1 MQNDMANW
9 AAATTTT
16 TVAEQSSPFDDRV
29 LNDVLDEFRE
39 TMFKVWKRTAIEI
52 CEGRLRA
59 VFMECAYNDVTG
71 AHGPL
76 KPTVFE
82 HLQPTTYFEEIM
94 ILGEIVKAKC
104 SSDRPQPLSGL
115 TFVITHI
122 KPYHDAQYQKYK
134 EMKEMKGLD
143 KPTVE
148 ELTEHQFNRL
158 YEQHCSHADSVCHGI
173 KFLIPEQ
180 GTILSI

>member
-1 MQNDMANW
+1 
-9 AAATTTT
+9 
-16 TVAEQSSPFDDRV
+16 
-29 LNDVLDEFRE
+29 
-39 TMFKVWKRTAIEI
+39 
-52 CEGRLRA
+52 
-59 VFMECAYNDVTG
+59 
-71 AHGPL
+71 
-76 KPTVFE
+76 
-82 HLQPTTYFEEIM
+82 M

-134 EMKEMKGLD
+134 EMKEVKGLD

-158 YEQHCSHADSVCHGI
+158 YEQHCFHDADSVCHGI